1 MLKVIVET
9 GADGK
14 PVIEKAL
21 KQFKRKCNNTK
32 LVKEMRK
39 RQEFT
44 KPSVLARTQKLKAIY
59 TQKIRLAE
67 EV

>member
-14 PVIEKAL
+14 PTIEKAL

-32 LVKEMRK
+32 LVKELRK

-59 TQKIRLAE
+59 ARKMRLAE
-67 EV
+67 ES